1 MFFLFLFSYL
11 CLSYLHDRL
20 FCLPP
25 PPDSFIKFRSL
36 LLRSLCLSVCAT
48 SATKSKNNPKK
59 KKPPQKD
66 SLLFFLPSISLAA
79 LRSFLQYLLLVGY
92 SYYRPQDCQNC
103 LLFLD
108 VRGTPFAE
116 KCECIFDHFWTSAWY
131 TALSYWEGLGLGN
144 EISAKSS
151 SPGKIYIKVILWS

>member
-66 SLLFFLPSISLAA
+66 SLLFFLPQSPWQHWDPFYST
-79 LRSFLQYLLLVGY
+79 SFWLGIHITDP
-92 SYYRPQDCQNC
+92 RT
-103 LLFLD
+103 
-108 VRGTPFAE
+108 VRTVYFS
-116 KCECIFDHFWTSAWY
+116 WTSGEHPSQENVNAFLTTFEQVLDILHCPIGKDLGWEMKSLLKALPRGNY
-131 TALSYWEGLGLGN
+131 T
-144 EISAKSS
+144 
-151 SPGKIYIKVILWS
+151 

>member
-59 KKPPQKD
+59 KNHHRKIPSCSSFPQSPWQHWDPFYSTSFWLGIHITDPRTVRTVYFSWMSGERPSQKNVNAFLTTFEQVLDILHCPIGKD
-66 SLLFFLPSISLAA
+66 LGWEMKSLLKALP
-79 LRSFLQYLLLVGY
+79 QG
-92 SYYRPQDCQNC
+92 
-103 LLFLD
+103 
-108 VRGTPFAE
+108 
-116 KCECIFDHFWTSAWY
+116 KY
-131 TALSYWEGLGLGN
+131 T
-144 EISAKSS
+144 
-151 SPGKIYIKVILWS
+151 

>member
-59 KKPPQKD
+59 KIHHRKIPSCSSSLNLLGSTGILSTVPPSGWVFILQTPGL
-66 SLLFFLPSISLAA
+66 SELFTFLGLQGNT
-79 LRSFLQYLLLVGY
+79 LR
-92 SYYRPQDCQNC
+92 R
-103 LLFLD
+103 
-108 VRGTPFAE
+108 
-116 KCECIFDHFWTSAWY
+116 KMWMHFWPLLNKCLIYCTV
-131 TALSYWEGLGLGN
+131 LLGRTWV
-144 EISAKSS
+144 
-151 SPGKIYIKVILWS
+151 GKWNLC

>member
-59 KKPPQKD
+59 KKNHHRKIPSCSSFRQSPWQHWDPFYSTSFWLGIHITDPRTVRTVYFSWMSGERPSQKNVNAFLTTFEQVLD
-66 SLLFFLPSISLAA
+66 ILHCPIGKDLGWEMKSLLKALP
-79 LRSFLQYLLLVGY
+79 QG
-92 SYYRPQDCQNC
+92 
-103 LLFLD
+103 
-108 VRGTPFAE
+108 
-116 KCECIFDHFWTSAWY
+116 KY
-131 TALSYWEGLGLGN
+131 T
-144 EISAKSS
+144 
-151 SPGKIYIKVILWS
+151 